1 MAIDVTNKILSEIFR
16 SYAFSDETTSI
27 TQWLIKNVGPV
38 TEQPDMEVIPTG
50 TEHRIY
56 SCGVGWVIDFQNIKI
71 ANPSKQEEH
80 NVGICAP
87 LGPWKDTI
95 NTTQYRL
102 HIADDTLAVQFKLRW
117 M

>member
-1 MAIDVTNKILSEIFR
+1 MAIDVTNRILSEIFR
-16 SYAFSDETTSI
+16 SHDFGDETTSI
-27 TQWLIKNVGPV
+27 LHWLAKNVGP
-38 TEQPDMEVIPTG
+38 TTAQPDIEVIPTG

-56 SCGVGWVIDFQNIKI
+56 QCGVGWVIDYQNIRI
-71 ANPSKQEEH
+71 ANPSEREKY

-87 LGPWKDTI
+87 LGPWQPTI
-95 NTTQYRL
+95 TTSQYRL

>member
-1 MAIDVTNKILSEIFR
+1 MAIDVTKLVLNDVFQH
-16 SYAFSDETTSI
+16 YASTDETNSI
-27 TQWLIKNVGPV
+27 IRWLVKYVGP
-38 TEQPDMEVIPTG
+38 TIEQPDMAVVPTG

-56 SCGVGWVIDFQNIKI
+56 HCGVGWVVDFQNINMV
-71 ANPSKQEEH
+71 NPSKRENH

-87 LGPWKDTI
+87 LGPWQPTI
-95 NTTQYRL
+95 TISQYRL